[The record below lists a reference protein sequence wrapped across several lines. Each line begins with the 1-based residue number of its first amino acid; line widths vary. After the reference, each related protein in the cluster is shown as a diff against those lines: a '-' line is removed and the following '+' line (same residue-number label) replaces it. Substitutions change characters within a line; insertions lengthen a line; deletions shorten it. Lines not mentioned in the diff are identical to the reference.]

1 MVMMHGTRP
10 DPEAYTLTP
19 CLSRE
24 KVVVAR
30 MARDGEL
37 RRLFQKQSENI
48 LKTSFCVVEHTKIIL
63 KQKGEVSL
71 KFSYK
76 LNCLI

>member
-1 MVMMHGTRP
+1 MDFNTHQLHLLISAG
-10 DPEAYTLTP
+10 
-19 CLSRE
+19 RE

-37 RRLFQKQSENI
+37 RRLFQEQSENI

-63 KQKGEVSL
+63 KQKEEVRS
-71 KFSYK
+71 KFK
-76 LNCLI
+76 